1 MVEKLNVILKD
12 LKKHDF
18 ALFQSNGLAL
28 KQGENFFHSL
38 NVKEI
43 RCAEAKGRTCNHQ
56 KIRREVMTEHHSR
69 AYTNSKST
77 KEEGKKKTTQI
88 QRKERGSELK
98 TTSNEFMESVFE
110 MC

>member
-1 MVEKLNVILKD
+1 
-12 LKKHDF
+12 
-18 ALFQSNGLAL
+18 
-28 KQGENFFHSL
+28 
-38 NVKEI
+38 
-43 RCAEAKGRTCNHQ
+43 
-56 KIRREVMTEHHSR
+56 MTAYSR
-69 AYTNSKST
+69 VYTNSTST